1 MDVSIIIV
9 NWNTKELLRDC
20 LDSVYRQT
28 SDIHF
33 ETIVID
39 NASTD
44 SSIEM
49 VKRDFPQVV
58 LIENSQN
65 KGFAAGNNQGMAIAR
80 GRYVLLLNSDTVILD
95 GAIQKTLSFADRK
108 PVAAVIGC
116 RVLNPDRTLQL
127 TCFMFPGLLNL
138 ILSST
143 YLYKVFPKSRFFG
156 RERMSWWDR
165 SEVREVEVVTGCFML
180 VRREAMEQVGL
191 MDEGYF
197 MYAEE
202 TDWCY
207 RFHRAG
213 WKNLFF
219 PGAEII
225 HLGGGS
231 SRLRRHEMTLN
242 LLQSVLL
249 FYKKHKGLFQYTLA
263 CCLLIAFFLLR
274 IPYWLVRALL
284 LSEDRRF
291 SFQKAR
297 TYGIGAYTAFLMI
310 FRRRVNYNQ
319 VS

>member
-9 NWNTKELLRDC
+9 NWNTKDILRDC

-28 SDIHF
+28 TDIDF

-95 GAIQKTLSFADRK
+95 GAIQKTLAFADRK
-108 PVAAVIGC
+108 PVAAGVGC

-127 TCFMFPGLLNL
+127 TCFMFPSLLNL

-143 YLYKVFPKSRFFG
+143 YLYKVFPNSRFFG
-156 RERMSWWDR
+156 RERMSGWDR
-165 SEVREVEVVTGCFML
+165 SEVREVDVVTGCFML

-249 FYKKHKGLFQYTLA
+249 FYKKHKGLFQYTVA

-284 LSEDRRF
+284 RPEERRF

-297 TYGIGAYTAFLMI
+297 TYWAGAYTAFVMI